1 MGRVRLLALCGTLV
15 VAAGCSDTSPVG
27 PSATSTGA
35 KDNGLLTNEAW
46 YGGAGPGA
54 MPIRIYQQNVYPG
67 FDIDS
72 VAAALVQTFN
82 TGDPTPFFTALGV
95 GMATFDSTT
104 WRERAARMVLEIQ
117 RQNPDVVSLNEMI
130 TLERKGL
137 GLIGINV
144 ADGTTDFLGIFEE
157 ELAKRGLHYKLVDS
171 LPLTDAFVP
180 IDVIFLGLPFG
191 TVYARYQDRDAM
203 LVREDVGV
211 ANVAT
216 DTFDVFLEQVLPQ
229 LRGWIAADLT
239 VRGKTWRF
247 VTTHPDPAWPANG
260 KTPHVE
266 QLIASVANVTSP
278 VIIAGD
284 LNLQPTWPE
293 HIELVNAGFVDLW
306 TSRLGPAPANN
317 PNGFTCCELDP
328 ALRDPEPTLTKRIDY
343 VMARPAD
350 GYGVGPVR
358 FLIFGDD
365 LAERTATG
373 MWPADHT
380 GLLVGLVMQ
389 HK

>member
-15 VAAGCSDTSPVG
+15 FAAGCSDTSPVG
-27 PSATSTGA
+27 PSATSNGA

-72 VAAALVQTFN
+72 VAAGLVQSLISS
-82 TGDPTPFFTALGV
+82 DPTPFFDSLAV
-95 GMATFDSTT
+95 GMATFDSTN

-130 TLERKGL
+130 TLDRKGL

-144 ADGTTDFLGIFEE
+144 ADGKTDFLGIFEE
-157 ELAKRGLHYKLVDS
+157 ELANRGLHYKLVDS

-216 DTFDVFLEQVLPQ
+216 DTFDVFLDQVLPQ

-247 VTTHPDPAWPANG
+247 VTTHPDPSWPANG

-284 LNLQPTWPE
+284 LNLQPTWTE
-293 HIELVNAGFVDLW
+293 HQQLVDAGFVDLW
-306 TSRLGPAPANN
+306 TRRLGPAPSDN

-328 ALRDPEPTLTKRIDY
+328 ALRNPQPTLTKRIDY
-343 VMARPAD
+343 VMARSAA

-358 FLIFGDD
+358 FSIFGDD
-365 LAERTATG
+365 PAERTATG
-373 MWPADHT
+373 MWPADHA

-389 HK
+389 HQ

>member
-1 MGRVRLLALCGTLV
+1 MGKIRLLALWGGLV
-15 VAAGCSDTSPVG
+15 FAAACNDTSPVG
-27 PSATSTGA
+27 PSATAGGA
-35 KDNGLLTNEAW
+35 KDDGLLPNEAW

-67 FDIDS
+67 FEIDS
-72 VAAALVQTFN
+72 VAAALVETFN
-82 TGDPTPFFTALGV
+82 SGDPAPFFTALGV

-130 TLERKGL
+130 TLDRKGL

-144 ADGTTDFLGIFEE
+144 ADGKTDFLGIFEE

-180 IDVIFLGLPFG
+180 IDVIFLGLPFN

-216 DTFDVFLEQVLPQ
+216 DTFDVVLQQVLPQ

-247 VTTHPDPAWPANG
+247 VTTHPDPSWPG
-260 KTPHVE
+260 TPTHIG
-266 QLIASVANVTSP
+266 QLLASVASATLP

-284 LNLQPTWPE
+284 LNFEPSASE
-293 HIELVNAGFVDLW
+293 HAQLLNAGFVDLW
-306 TSRLGPAPANN
+306 TSRLGPAPGDN
-317 PNGFTCCELDP
+317 PNGFTCCEPDP
-328 ALRDPEPTLTKRIDY
+328 ALRNAQPTLTKRIDY
-343 VMARPAD
+343 VMARPAA
-350 GYGVGPVR
+350 GYRVGPVR
-358 FLIFGDD
+358 FSIFGDD
-365 LAERTATG
+365 LQERTATG
-373 MWPADHT
+373 MWPADHA

-389 HK
+389 HP